1 MRYFDRGKEC
11 SGGRHTRTCR
21 SSPSNTYTTAASH
34 CDTECTTTALPPKDI
49 EKVYFDPALPHTL
62 DNCPCM
68 KDWTLDG
75 YEHLPCTQYC
85 CNPDNYPGP
94 TESWCFVNQS
104 SGCKHTWGFC
114 THDTMPQ
121 QGEISAT
128 TSVDPHHGEA
138 TFSVLAGIDQY
149 VASVHVWI
157 GLYDEMY
164 GDIIWTNVEPGQVYA
179 TTADAYYDGLV
190 GEVVQAVGDTAA
202 QSTFVF
208 AEYDYWDG
216 GMSALIPIVYYPHVV
231 IAGHNQNTTGYL
243 YCTVTDESTSW
254 TMYVKTHDETFL
266 QQVPRNGGKFRLM
279 RHYEKDGV
287 RTNETSSQLFLWGE
301 RHRGSES
308 GPLA

>member
-1 MRYFDRGKEC
+1 
-11 SGGRHTRTCR
+11 
-21 SSPSNTYTTAASH
+21 
-34 CDTECTTTALPPKDI
+34 
-49 EKVYFDPALPHTL
+49 
-62 DNCPCM
+62 
-68 KDWTLDG
+68 
-75 YEHLPCTQYC
+75 
-85 CNPDNYPGP
+85 
-94 TESWCFVNQS
+94 
-104 SGCKHTWGFC
+104 
-114 THDTMPQ
+114 
-121 QGEISAT
+121 
-128 TSVDPHHGEA
+128 
-138 TFSVLAGIDQY
+138 
-149 VASVHVWI
+149 
-157 GLYDEMY
+157 MY

-287 RTNETSSQLFLWGE
+287 RTNETSSAVSLGRE
-301 RHRGSES
+301 APGSES
-308 GPLA
+308 GPWLNFFHVHHLDNSRFPNLIMRLLVKDVFGESVSLEHTFSLMIHRTYPTEIPMKMQLMCLLWIMPRCRQLMDATVDKTGRWLDMRKRHAPPFVAILTGT